1 MNTQDIKE
9 LLEGVGIIAEE
20 EYFGSEV
27 DPPYAVI
34 LEPSAQIDCADLGII
49 ISRVQRYRI
58 ELYTKSKKDPVRELF
73 KQTIYGNV
81 RADAFTEETESYG
94 ANRLFMTAIEFE
106 LLEE

>member
-1 MNTQDIKE
+1 MNAESIKE
-9 LLEGVGIIAEE
+9 LLENAGIMAEE
-20 EYFGSEV
+20 EYFGNEV
-27 DPPYAVI
+27 DPPYAII
-34 LEPSAQIDCADLGII
+34 LEPSAQIDCADIGII

-58 ELYTKSKKDPVRELF
+58 ELYTRSKKDPIRELF
-73 KQTIYGNV
+73 KQLIYENI